1 MPARA
6 KKRTSLSRII
16 RSEDSCEVT
25 SLSAHLPKVDPML
38 AGFNKTAQTDRTTTL
53 LEQLKQ
59 QARLEG
65 RKEGY
70 AEGLEKGRREA
81 LRNLKADCEDH
92 ARAFASELNAI
103 VEVLQASIHQF
114 YRNAEESLAGL
125 ALAIAARI
133 VAREVETAP
142 ETALEIAKEAIAE
155 VTHAESATV
164 RVNPF
169 QSEIVRAHAEQLRG
183 LSPSLKNVQIVDDPS
198 ILGGC
203 VIESTGGRIDA
214 SLEFRVRALLE
225 AMLEHY
231 AVNGLESQEKAA

>member
-1 MPARA
+1 M
-6 KKRTSLSRII
+6 SRII
-16 RSEDSCEVT
+16 RSEEAGVEVK

-38 AGFNKTAQTDRTTTL
+38 AGFNRVAKTDRTATL

-65 RKEGY
+65 IKEGY
-70 AEGLEKGRREA
+70 AEGLEKGRKEA
-81 LRNLKADCEDH
+81 MRNLKADCEAH
-92 ARAFASELNAI
+92 ARAFAEELNATMG
-103 VEVLQASIHQF
+103 VFQASIQQF

-133 VAREVETAP
+133 VAREVETSP
-142 ETALEIAKEAIAE
+142 ETALEIAKEAVAE

-164 RVNPF
+164 RLNPF
-169 QSEIVRAHAEQLRG
+169 QSEIVRAHADQL
-183 LSPSLKNVQIVDDPS
+183 LAVSPSLKDVQIVDDPS
-198 ILGGC
+198 IAGGC
-203 VIESTGGRIDA
+203 VIESAGGRIDA
-214 SLEFRVRALLE
+214 SIEFRVRALME